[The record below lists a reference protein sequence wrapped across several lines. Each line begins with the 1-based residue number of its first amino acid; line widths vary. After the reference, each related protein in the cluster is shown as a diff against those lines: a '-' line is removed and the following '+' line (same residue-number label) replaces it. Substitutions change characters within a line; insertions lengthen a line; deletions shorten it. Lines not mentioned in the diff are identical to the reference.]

1 MRHLRKKENFFYDSW
16 IKLVE
21 IEGYDK
27 IAEHFL
33 YNGFSF
39 CGAKPFKYYMLKSDN
54 PGKLLEEF
62 FNGNLYGKDT
72 GITFRLVAHL
82 LALFLN
88 DGNNPQIVSRLIEK
102 FPSACRNKE
111 GKQTGTAVKTMEKYF
126 FGELKPEIT
135 FVPLAELSI
144 DPKIKKSFYDI
155 MMSIISDIETEIFD
169 IPSVSKVKDW
179 LTDHQSNNLNNK
191 DNLPGKNNL
200 TSETKQSGI
209 KESINDKPSK
219 IIADVLSTVIKI
231 ENENSKYKEELFRV
245 NKILCEEREN
255 LKSAQQRIEELILNV
270 NSLKNE
276 IKSKNELLESKEV
289 EISDHLKMNRM
300 LENEQTHQAD
310 VALKKIASQLK
321 VEYQNFQTALPM
333 SMSSDLGENLRSQLK
348 RIFAVLERSGMN
360 FN

>member
-1 MRHLRKKENFFYDSW
+1 M
-16 IKLVE
+16 
-21 IEGYDK
+21 
-27 IAEHFL
+27 
-33 YNGFSF
+33 
-39 CGAKPFKYYMLKSDN
+39 
-54 PGKLLEEF
+54 
-62 FNGNLYGKDT
+62 
-72 GITFRLVAHL
+72 
-82 LALFLN
+82 
-88 DGNNPQIVSRLIEK
+88 
-102 FPSACRNKE
+102 
-111 GKQTGTAVKTMEKYF
+111 
-126 FGELKPEIT
+126 
-135 FVPLAELSI
+135 
-144 DPKIKKSFYDI
+144 
-155 MMSIISDIETEIFD
+155 
-169 IPSVSKVKDW
+169 
-179 LTDHQSNNLNNK
+179 
-191 DNLPGKNNL
+191 
-200 TSETKQSGI
+200 
-209 KESINDKPSK
+209 
-219 IIADVLSTVIKI
+219 
-231 ENENSKYKEELFRV
+231 